1 VVLFGLSVVIFV
13 IARVVPG
20 DPARLA
26 LGPLA
31 TKEQL
36 ERFRQSMGLDKPL
49 YEQYYYWLKQA
60 IRGDF
65 GRSITTRRAVSQD
78 IKEFFPATLE
88 LCLVA
93 AFIEA
98 VFGILLGV
106 SAGRFANTWVDNFV
120 RGLAYIGVV
129 TPAFVFAILF
139 LLLFGYVLQLLPTVG
154 RLAPSITPPP
164 TITGLIIIDGL
175 ITGNFAAAKDALIHV
190 LLPALSLALGGL
202 SQDARITRSS
212 IVDNSGKDY
221 IGLMRSCGVPERKIM
236 FKYLLKPSLIP
247 TVSIMGLDFA
257 VLFSNAFLV
266 ELVFGWPGIS
276 RYGVTAMLNKDLNA
290 MVAVVILLG
299 VIFVLM
305 NLLVDIVISYLDPR
319 IRLGMGRR

>member
-1 VVLFGLSVVIFV
+1 MVLFGLSVVIFV

-20 DPARLA
+20 DPARMA

-31 TKEQL
+31 TEDQL
-36 ERFRQSMGLDKPL
+36 EAFRQSMGFDRPL
-49 YEQYYYWLKQA
+49 YVQYCLWLKHA

-65 GRSITTRRAVSQD
+65 GQSITTRRAVSQD
-78 IKEFFPATLE
+78 IREFFPATLE

-93 AFIEA
+93 GLIEA
-98 VFGILLGV
+98 VFGIMLGV
-106 SAGRFANTWVDNFV
+106 IAGRYANTWVDNFV
-120 RGLAYIGVV
+120 RVLAYVGVV

-139 LLLFGYVLQLLPTVG
+139 LLLFGYVLGLLPTVG
-154 RLAPSITPPP
+154 RLSLNIAPPP
-164 TITGLIIIDGL
+164 KITGLIIIDGL

-212 IVDNSGKDY
+212 IVDNSRKDY
-221 IGLMRSCGVPERKIM
+221 VALMRSCGVPDRKIA

-247 TVSIMGLDFA
+247 TVSILGLDFA

-290 MVAVVILLG
+290 MVAVVMLLG

-305 NLLVDIVISYLDPR
+305 NLVVDILVSYLDPR
-319 IRLGMGRR
+319 VRLGRES